1 MQRKQRQIQYGQWTV
16 ATVAIGLFAVACMLV
31 TRQSGYSRNTV
42 TALNVA
48 PQEVQ
53 GQYTILLRSQLPVI
67 AMNDGKSE
75 ISAQVRTAEG
85 LPAADVNVQFSAQIF
100 GSMASQSVQTDSEGI
115 ARSVFNAGS
124 QPGQAVI
131 QASTGDSNAITYVE
145 IRDNQSSNL
154 EAPIISVQLDA
165 LSLKSGQSA
174 QVVVVVKDHAGQP
187 LANTPVTVFGS
198 LGTIEVASMVTD
210 SSGRATT
217 TFKAGVA
224 SGQATITALVGYG
237 SGSKAQLQVIGQPL
251 ATSTPVSSADRVYLP
266 LVSLIMAIVFK
277 KELHP

>member
-75 ISAQVRTAEG
+75 IIAQVRTAEG
-85 LPAADVNVQFSAQIF
+85 LPVTDVDVQFSAQI

-131 QASTGDSNAITYVE
+131 QASAGDSNTVTYVE
-145 IRDNQSSNL
+145 VRDNQSSNS
-154 EAPIISVQLDA
+154 EVPVISVQLDA

-174 QVVVVVKDHAGQP
+174 QVVVVVKNHAGQP

-198 LGTIEVASMVTD
+198 LGTIEMASMTTD
-210 SSGRATT
+210 GSGKATT
-217 TFKAGVA
+217 TFKAGGA
-224 SGQATITALVGYG
+224 SGQATITALAGYA
-237 SGSKAQLQVIGQPL
+237 SGKAQLQVVGVPL
-251 ATSTPVSSADRVYLP
+251 AVTPVVAEHQVYLP
-266 LVSLIMAIVFK
+266 LISK
-277 KELHP
+277 